1 MNAITHQRQVLDRRS
16 LNASV
21 ATVLGKNGYDAAKRL
36 DIVQCLKAALHTGQG
51 EVRARFDA
59 GGGGPNVFAGN
70 AFLTDQLVRVIFDI
84 ATERAY
90 PIANK
95 TTSEQLSVV
104 AIGGYGRGE
113 LAPHSDVDL
122 MFLQPYKQTPYIE
135 QVVEFMLYMLW
146 DLGLKV
152 GHSTRSIHDCLR
164 LSKRDVTIQTSLLDA
179 RWLWGDQK
187 LFGDFY
193 RRFQA
198 DIVDGHGPQ
207 FVEDKLAERDSRH
220 ERMGDTRYV
229 VEPNIKEGKGGL
241 RDLQTLYWL
250 TKFLYGVSDVADLV
264 PLGIFTPQDVNR
276 FTKAQDF
283 LWTVRC
289 HLHYLAGR
297 PEERLTFDVQKTIS
311 ERMAYADREGISDV
325 ERFMKHYF
333 LIAKDVGDLT
343 RVLCAVLEDQQKKR
357 SLFRLPGLALLR
369 TKVDGFQVDRG
380 RITVDRDDAFQT
392 EPLKMLRIFA
402 EAQEHDLDIHP
413 QALRLIGN
421 GLNLINHEFRQ
432 DPRANVLFIR
442 VMTSRKEPEK
452 ALRRLNEAGVFGKFV
467 PDFGRVVA
475 QMQFDMYHTYTVDE
489 HTIRALGILSRIE
502 AGAHVHD
509 MPNVTQAMK
518 EVHSRRALYVAVF
531 LHDIAKGRGGDH
543 SELGAELALELC
555 PRFGLTGEE
564 TETVSWLVRQ
574 HLTMSDTAF
583 KRDVD
588 DPQTIKGF
596 VKIVK
601 SVERLRLLT
610 VLTCADIRAVGPSTW
625 TNWKSGLL
633 RGLYLRTLEALS
645 ADMVMENRAQ
655 RIAVAKDRLRDALVE
670 WPAADID
677 AHMSIGYP
685 GYWLTYDH
693 DTHVR
698 HANIVH
704 KAMAEKRSLLI
715 ESRVDDEFEFSEITI
730 YAPDHPGIFS
740 EMAGAMA
747 LSGVTIVD
755 AKIATMSDGMV
766 LDSFSVLDAQ
776 ERAVTRPDKLK
787 RIYQRIENVLTGKL
801 RVKQELETARQGA
814 LSRRKKPFSV
824 ASRVIIDNKL
834 STTNTIIEI
843 NGRDRVGFLYD
854 VTSALTALGLKIS
867 SAHITTFGEEVVDT
881 FYVKDIFGLKVTHD
895 SKVKKIREALLDAV
909 TPALDSSSTASPTER
924 PSGEAAQ

>member
-1 MNAITHQRQVLDRRS
+1 MNAVTQQRRILDRRS
-16 LNASV
+16 LT
-21 ATVLGKNGYDAAKRL
+21 ATIDTILGEEGYDSQRRQ
-36 DIVQCLKAALHTGQG
+36 DVVQCLKDALQAGQD
-51 EVRARFDA
+51 EIRARFDA
-59 GGGGPNVFAGN
+59 GGSGVEVFSGH
-70 AFLTDQLVRVIFDI
+70 AFLIDQLVRVIFDI

-90 PIANK
+90 PVANK

-152 GHSTRSIHDCLR
+152 GHSTRSVDDCLR
-164 LSKRDVTIQTSLLDA
+164 LSKTDVTIQTSLLDA

-187 LFGDFY
+187 LFGEFMH
-193 RRFQA
+193 RFQT
-198 DIVDGHGPQ
+198 DIVDGHGTQ
-207 FVEDKLAERDSRH
+207 FVDNKLAERDDRH

-264 PLGIFTPQDVNR
+264 PLGVFTPQDVNR
-276 FTKAQDF
+276 FTKAQEF

-297 PEERLTFDVQKTIS
+297 PEERLTFDVQKTIA
-311 ERMAYADREGISDV
+311 ERMNYADREGISEV

-357 SLFRLPGLALLR
+357 SFFRMPGLSFRR
-369 TKVDGFQVDRG
+369 TKIDGFDVDRG
-380 RITVDRDDAFQT
+380 RITVESDDAFQKD
-392 EPLKMLRIFA
+392 PLKLLQIFA

-413 QALRLIGN
+413 QVLRLISN
-421 GLNLINHEFRQ
+421 DLGLITNEFRE
-432 DPRANVLFIR
+432 DPEANALFLKI
-442 VMTSRKEPEK
+442 MTSKKDPEK

-502 AGAHVHD
+502 AGGYAHD

-543 SELGAELALELC
+543 SELGAELALDLC
-555 PRFGLTGEE
+555 PRFGLNAEE
-564 TETVSWLVRQ
+564 TETVSWLVRE
-574 HLTMSDTAF
+574 HLTMSDNAF

-588 DPQTIKGF
+588 DPQTIKSF
-596 VKIVK
+596 VEVIK

-610 VLTCADIRAVGPSTW
+610 VLTCADIRAVGPTTW
-625 TNWKSGLL
+625 NNWKSGLL
-633 RGLYLRTLEALS
+633 RGLYLRTLEVLSGDMVSENRSQRVELAKDKLREALS
-645 ADMVMENRAQ
+645 D
-655 RIAVAKDRLRDALVE
+655 
-670 WPAADID
+670 WPAGDLDTHI
-677 AHMSIGYP
+677 SSGYP
-685 GYWLTYDH
+685 GYWLSYDH
-693 DTHVR
+693 ATHVR
-698 HANIVH
+698 HANIVRT
-704 KAMAEKRSLLI
+704 ARDQGLNLLI
-715 ESRVDDEFEFSEITI
+715 DSRVDDEFEYSEVTI

-766 LDSFSVLDAQ
+766 LDSFSFLDAQ
-776 ERAVTRPDKLK
+776 DRAVTQSDKMK
-787 RIYQRIENVLTGKL
+787 RIYQRIEDVLAGKL
-801 RVKQELETARQGA
+801 DLKSELETARQSTLG
-814 LSRRKKPFSV
+814 RREEHFSV
-824 ASRVIIDNKL
+824 ASRVIIDNQT
-834 STTNTIIEI
+834 SATDTIIEV
-843 NGRDRVGFLYD
+843 NGRDRNGFLYD
-854 VTSALTALGLKIS
+854 VTSVLTDLGLKIS

-895 SKVKKIREALLDAV
+895 SKIEKIRTSLLDAV
-909 TPALDSSSTASPTER
+909 TPPEEKTA
-924 PSGEAAQ
+924 EAAE